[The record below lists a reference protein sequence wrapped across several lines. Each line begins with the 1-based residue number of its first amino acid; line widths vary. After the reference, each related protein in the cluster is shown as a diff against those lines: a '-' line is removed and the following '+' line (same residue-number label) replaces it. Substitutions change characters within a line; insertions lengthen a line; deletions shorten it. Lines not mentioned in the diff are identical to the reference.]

1 VKVIA
6 DPNLRRSDLGKW
18 PMIAIGAT
26 VVGVLICL
34 VLGLQN
40 HDRFFRSYL
49 VGFMYWFNIGMG
61 SLLLLMIQHLTGGAW
76 GVAIRRILESSS
88 SNIKWMLIFF
98 IPIILGMHTLY
109 EWTNPQQFDHEMKEL
124 MELKGQWLNVPFF
137 FIRLAIYFVVWVGI
151 AFLLKRWSTEQ
162 DATANPL
169 IPGRMRNLSGPG
181 IVLFFLTMTFASV
194 DWILSLEVHYYSTM
208 FGPVVMIGQALVS
221 MAFSIAVL
229 ILLSRI
235 PPMNQVV
242 HERQLHDLGTLM
254 FAFTM
259 FWAYINFSQF
269 LITWSANLVEEIP
282 YYLRRMSGGW
292 GWIGAGLILF
302 HFFVPFLILLNRD
315 LKRNGRLLIW
325 VAAFVI
331 CIRFFDL
338 SYLILPTAPTAHDAH
353 DPTAHFTGHF
363 DGLAMLLSL
372 GVVLAI
378 GGIWLTLFFRTLS
391 RRPLIPINDPYLQE
405 ALDVHGGH

>member
-1 VKVIA
+1 MKVIA
-6 DPNLRRSDLGKW
+6 DPILKRSDLGKW
-18 PMIAIGAT
+18 PVIALAAI
-26 VVGVLICL
+26 VVGVIVSL
-34 VLGLQN
+34 VFGLG
-40 HDRFFRSYL
+40 HPDRFYRAYL

-88 SNIKWMLIFF
+88 SNIKWMILFF
-98 IPIILGMHTLY
+98 IPVILGMHYLY
-109 EWTNPQQFDHEMKEL
+109 EWTHPANTPEMREV
-124 MELKGQWLNVPFF
+124 MEGKHQWLNLPFF
-137 FIRLAIYFVVWVGI
+137 YVRLAIYFIIWCGI

-162 DATANPL
+162 DMTGDPR
-169 IPGRMRNLSGPG
+169 IPSRMRNLSGPG

-208 FGPVVMIGQALVS
+208 FGPVVMVGQALVS

-229 ILLSRI
+229 ILLSHV
-235 PPMNQVV
+235 PPMNQVIN
-242 HERQLHDLGTLM
+242 ERQLHDLGTLM

-269 LITWSANLVEEIP
+269 LITWSANIPEEIH
-282 YYLRRMSGGW
+282 YYLRRTSGGW
-292 GWIGAGLILF
+292 GWIGAGLIAF

-315 LKRNGRLLIW
+315 LKRNRRLLIW
-325 VAAFVI
+325 VAVWVI

-338 SYLILPTAPTAHDAH
+338 SYLILPTIPHGGEH
-353 DPTAHFTGHF
+353 DPTSHFKGHF
-363 DGLAMLLSL
+363 DGGAMILSI
-372 GVVLAI
+372 GVILAI
-378 GGIWLTLFFRTLS
+378 GGVWLTLFFRTLTK
-391 RRPLIPINDPYLQE
+391 RPMIPVNDPYLQE